1 MIRHRIRQRLQPLLL
16 CLTLLMWCGFISACS
31 SLQIAYN
38 QTDFLL
44 KWWLD
49 DYLDLSSDQDQ
60 LIDQAVIAQI
70 KKHRQEELP
79 KALQKIRALRSK
91 LDRPLTIDE
100 GTLIVKDIKTFSRDS
115 INYLLEDASSLVL
128 TLEPKQFTY
137 MENAFKKSNKKFQ
150 NDYLSGNAEDRL
162 DKRVEKIIE
171 RTESF
176 SGDLNKSQKSQ
187 VKDIAKEYL
196 LDMETVY
203 QARTYKQQLIL
214 KVLKKINQDRPPA
227 SEVKTTLNQLF
238 NEIELGTSQ
247 EQKDFEKKRDLHAG
261 IVIAKISEIL
271 NDKQRKKAQSKIQSW
286 ENDVSVL
293 ITQKPKS

>member
-16 CLTLLMWCGFISACS
+16 CLTLLMCCGFISACS

-49 DYLDLSSDQDQ
+49 DYLDLSTDQDQ
-60 LIDQAVIAQI
+60 LIDQAVTAQI

-79 KALQKIRALRSK
+79 KALQKIRVLRSK

-100 GTLIVKDIKTFSRDS
+100 GTLIVKDIKAFSRDS

-176 SGDLNKSQKSQ
+176 SGDLSKSQKSQ

>member
-1 MIRHRIRQRLQPLLL
+1 MISHRIRQGIQRLLL
-16 CLTLLMWCGFISACS
+16 CLAVLVCCGFNSACS

-49 DYLDLSSDQDQ
+49 DYLDLSTDQDQ
-60 LIDQAVIAQI
+60 LIDQAVTVQI
-70 KKHRQEELP
+70 KKHRQEVLP

-271 NDKQRKKAQSKIQSW
+271 NDKQRKKTQSKIQSW

>member
-1 MIRHRIRQRLQPLLL
+1 MISHRIRQGIQRLLL
-16 CLTLLMWCGFISACS
+16 CLAVLVCCGFNSACS

-49 DYLDLSSDQDQ
+49 DYLDLSTDQDQ
-60 LIDQAVIAQI
+60 LIDQAVTVQI

>member
-1 MIRHRIRQRLQPLLL
+1 MISHRIRQGLQRLLL
-16 CLTLLMWCGFISACS
+16 CLAVLMCCGFNSACS

-49 DYLDLSSDQDQ
+49 DYLDLSTDQDQ
-60 LIDQAVIAQI
+60 LIDQAVTVQI

-271 NDKQRKKAQSKIQSW
+271 NDKQRKKTQSKIQSW

>member
-1 MIRHRIRQRLQPLLL
+1 MISHRIRQGLQRLLL
-16 CLTLLMWCGFISACS
+16 CLAVLVCCGFNSACS

-49 DYLDLSSDQDQ
+49 DYLDLSTDQDQ
-60 LIDQAVIAQI
+60 LIDQAVTVQI

>member
-16 CLTLLMWCGFISACS
+16 CLTLLMCCGFISACS

-49 DYLDLSSDQDQ
+49 DYLDLSTDQDQ
-60 LIDQAVIAQI
+60 LIDQAVTAQI

-79 KALQKIRALRSK
+79 KALQKIRVLRSK

-100 GTLIVKDIKTFSRDS
+100 GTLIVKDIKAFSRDS

-176 SGDLNKSQKSQ
+176 SGDLSKSQKSQ

-286 ENDVSVL
+286 ENDVQLL
-293 ITQKPKS
+293 ITQKPKG

>member
-1 MIRHRIRQRLQPLLL
+1 MISHRIRQGIQRLLL
-16 CLTLLMWCGFISACS
+16 CLAVLVCCGFNSACS

-49 DYLDLSSDQDQ
+49 DYLDLSTDQDQ
-60 LIDQAVIAQI
+60 LIDQAVTVQI

-271 NDKQRKKAQSKIQSW
+271 NDKQRKKTQSKIQSW

>member
-1 MIRHRIRQRLQPLLL
+1 MAVLV
-16 CLTLLMWCGFISACS
+16 CCGFNSACS

-49 DYLDLSSDQDQ
+49 DYLDLSTDQDQ
-60 LIDQAVIAQI
+60 LIDQAVTVQI

-293 ITQKPKS
+293 ITQKPKN

>member
-1 MIRHRIRQRLQPLLL
+1 M
-16 CLTLLMWCGFISACS
+16 CCGFISACS

-49 DYLDLSSDQDQ
+49 DYLDLSTDQDQ
-60 LIDQAVIAQI
+60 LIDQAVTAQI

-79 KALQKIRALRSK
+79 KALQKIRVLRSK

-100 GTLIVKDIKTFSRDS
+100 GTLIVKDIKAFSRDS

-176 SGDLNKSQKSQ
+176 SGDLSKSQKSQ

-286 ENDVSVL
+286 ENDVQLL
-293 ITQKPKS
+293 ITQKPKG

>member
-1 MIRHRIRQRLQPLLL
+1 MISHRIRQGIQRLLL
-16 CLTLLMWCGFISACS
+16 CLAVLVCCGFNSACS

-49 DYLDLSSDQDQ
+49 DYLDLSTDQDQ
-60 LIDQAVIAQI
+60 LIDQAVTVQI

-293 ITQKPKS
+293 ITQKPKN

>member
-1 MIRHRIRQRLQPLLL
+1 V
-16 CLTLLMWCGFISACS
+16 CCGFNSACS

-49 DYLDLSSDQDQ
+49 DYLDLSTDQDQ
-60 LIDQAVIAQI
+60 LIDQAVTVQI
-70 KKHRQEELP
+70 KKHRQEVLP

-271 NDKQRKKAQSKIQSW
+271 NDKQRKKTQSKIQSW

>member
-1 MIRHRIRQRLQPLLL
+1 MISHRIIQGLQRLLL
-16 CLTLLMWCGFISACS
+16 CLAVLVCCGFNSACS

-49 DYLDLSSDQDQ
+49 DYLDLSTDQDQ
-60 LIDQAVIAQI
+60 LIDQAVTAQI

-162 DKRVEKIIE
+162 DKRVDKIIE

-238 NEIELGTSQ
+238 NEIELGSTQ

-271 NDKQRKKAQSKIQSW
+271 NDKQRKKTQSKIQSW

>member
-1 MIRHRIRQRLQPLLL
+1 MIRDRIRQGLQRLLL
-16 CLTLLMWCGFISACS
+16 CLAVLMCCGFMSACS

-49 DYLDLSSDQDQ
+49 DYLDLSTDQDQ
-60 LIDQAVIAQI
+60 LIDQAVNAQI

-79 KALQKIRALRSK
+79 KALQKIRVLRGK

-100 GTLIVKDIKTFSRDS
+100 GTLIVKDIKAFSRDS

-137 MENAFKKSNKKFQ
+137 MENAFKKANKKFQ
-150 NDYLSGNAEDRL
+150 NDYLSGSAEERL
-162 DKRVEKIIE
+162 DKRVEKMIE

-176 SGDLNKSQKSQ
+176 SGDLNKPQKSQ

-203 QARTYKQQLIL
+203 QARIYKQQLIL
-214 KVLKKINQDRPPA
+214 KVLKKINQDRPA
-227 SEVKTTLNQLF
+227 AAEVKTTLNQLF
-238 NEIELGTSQ
+238 NEIELGSTQ

-286 ENDVSVL
+286 ENDVNLL
-293 ITQKPKS
+293 ITQKPKG

>member
-1 MIRHRIRQRLQPLLL
+1 M
-16 CLTLLMWCGFISACS
+16 CCGFNSACS

-49 DYLDLSSDQDQ
+49 DYLDLSTDQDQ
-60 LIDQAVIAQI
+60 LIDQAVTVQI

-271 NDKQRKKAQSKIQSW
+271 NDKQRKKTQSKIQSW